1 MNGNAVSTTLIHWS
15 LNCDMMHGSRE
26 TWSFRSLLKPH
37 KLCHCIIVKFVLDVS
52 GKYVIT
58 QQYNQTATVIC
69 DHYKTRNTQK
79 SALCPKSRKFA
90 RKIVSDCS
98 FSKQSWCCTALLIQN
113 VLCFILLYHSIIMTS
128 LLLWSY
134 IETVSAFF
142 FPHRRLQM
150 QKQNNG
156 WNSCDW
162 TRMPPRSIWN
172 VQIHFKSKEK
182 DLV

>member
-142 FPHRRLQM
+142 FPTQEIANAKT
-150 QKQNNG
+150 KQWMKLMWLNENA
-156 WNSCDW
+156 S
-162 TRMPPRSIWN
+162 
-172 VQIHFKSKEK
+172 QIHLKCSDTF
-182 DLV
+182 